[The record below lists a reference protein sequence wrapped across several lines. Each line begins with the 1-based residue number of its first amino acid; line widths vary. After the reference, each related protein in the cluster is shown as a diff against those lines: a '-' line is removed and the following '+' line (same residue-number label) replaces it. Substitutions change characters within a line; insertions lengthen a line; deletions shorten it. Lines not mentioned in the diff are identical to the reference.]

1 MITNKIYNI
10 GKKIFPINRSITGAG
25 TRKTLKILKSIVP
38 QLKIKKINAGEKVFD
53 WAIPSEWNVN
63 EAFIKDKYGKKIIDM
78 KTNNLHLVGYS
89 EPVHCFLK
97 KNELLKRINSLKK
110 QPNAI
115 PYITSYYKKY
125 WGFCSTENQKKNIL
139 KDYKNSD
146 IFEIKIDSN
155 FNKNGELNYGE
166 IIIPGKSRQEILV
179 STYICHPQMANN
191 ELSGPLVSIAL
202 AKYFFT
208 KKNKK
213 TIRFIFTSETIG
225 AIAYIQKNLELL
237 KRNVVGGYVLT
248 CIGDEKNYSLLTTK
262 YKNTNSDFA
271 AIQAFKKYNIKYK
284 TYSFLNRGSDERQY
298 NSPGVDLPI
307 ASILRTKYGEYP
319 EYHTSL
325 DDFKL
330 VTKKG
335 LNGGFKIAK
344 ESILNIMNYII
355 PQNTVLCEPQL
366 QKRNLYESLSTKK
379 ISKKKNN
386 SRQILNF
393 LQYADGK
400 NNLET
405 IGSLIK
411 LKIKETLKLYKIL
424 KNKKLII
431 N

>member
-63 EAFIKDKYGKKIIDM
+63 EAFIKDKYGKKIIDI

-379 ISKKKNN
+379 ISKKK
-386 SRQILNF
+386 
-393 LQYADGK
+393 K
-400 NNLET
+400 N
-405 IGSLIK
+405 
-411 LKIKETLKLYKIL
+411 
-424 KNKKLII
+424 
-431 N
+431 

>member
-10 GKKIFPINRSITGAG
+10 GKKILPINRSITGTG
-25 TRKTLKILKSIVP
+25 TRKTLKILKSIIP
-38 QLKIKKINAGEKVFD
+38 QLKIKKIKSGKKVYD
-53 WAIPSEWNVN
+53 WTVPSEWNVK
-63 EAFIKDKYGKKIIDM
+63 EAYIKDKYGKKIIDI
-78 KTNNLHLVGYS
+78 KKNNLHLVGYS
-89 EPVHCFLK
+89 EPVHCYLK
-97 KNELLKRINSLKK
+97 KKNLLKIINSLKK

-125 WGFCSTENQKKNIL
+125 WGFCSSENQKKEISKN
-139 KDYKNSD
+139 YKNSD
-146 IFEIKIDSN
+146 IFEVKIDSN

-166 IIIPGKSRQEILV
+166 IIIPGKSKQEILI

-191 ELSGPLVSIAL
+191 ELSGPLVSVSL
-202 AKYFFT
+202 AKYFLS

-213 TIRFIFTSETIG
+213 TIRFIFISETIG
-225 AIAYIQKNLELL
+225 SIAYIHENLKIL
-237 KRNVVGGYVLT
+237 RQNIVGGYVLT

-271 AIQAFKKYNIKYK
+271 AVKAFKKFNIKYK
-284 TYSFLNRGSDERQY
+284 EYSFLDRGSDERQF

-330 VTKKG
+330 VTRKG
-335 LNGGFKIAK
+335 LNGGFKVAK

-355 PQNTVLCEPQL
+355 PKNIVLCEPLL

-379 ISKKKNN
+379 ISKKKIN
-386 SRQILNF
+386 SKNILNF

-405 IGSLIK
+405 VARLIK
-411 LKIKETLKLYKIL
+411 LTIKETLKLYKIL

>member
-10 GKKIFPINRSITGAG
+10 GKKIFPINRSITGVG

-63 EAFIKDKYGKKIIDM
+63 EAFIKDKYGKKIIDI

-97 KNELLKRINSLKK
+97 KKKLLKRINSLKK

>member
-10 GKKIFPINRSITGAG
+10 GKKIFPINRSITGVG

-63 EAFIKDKYGKKIIDM
+63 EAFIKDKYGKKIIDI

-97 KNELLKRINSLKK
+97 KKKLLKRINSLKK

-191 ELSGPLVSIAL
+191 ELSGLLVSIAL

>member
-63 EAFIKDKYGKKIIDM
+63 EAFIKDKYGKKIIDI

>member
-10 GKKIFPINRSITGAG
+10 GKKIFPINRSITGVG

-63 EAFIKDKYGKKIIDM
+63 EAFIKDKYGKKIIDI

-97 KNELLKRINSLKK
+97 KKKLLKRINSLKK

-125 WGFCSTENQKKNIL
+125 WGFCSTEKQKKNIL